1 VLGTRDSAQRTARVL
16 AGLLSAA
23 LSVVFVGAQTG
34 PDRTAPPAP
43 GPLPV
48 LTIPPIQ
55 PHVLSNGLPVWIV
68 EMHDVPVIDVT
79 VIVKAGGAADP
90 AGRFGLAH
98 YTAAML
104 DEGAGTRDAL
114 ALADAID
121 SLGAS
126 LSTAATFDAS
136 MVRLHSLVATFD
148 EALPLLA
155 DVVLRPTFAE
165 TDMDRLRTERLTT
178 LLQIRDNVSQLA
190 SAAFSRMLYG
200 GTHRYGTALIGTEA
214 ANRALTTAEVRRFHD
229 THYRPGR
236 AHLLVVGDVSAAA
249 LLPKLEQAFG
259 GWQGGQVPAAT
270 VPEAPVP
277 AARQIYLI
285 DKPGAAQSQ
294 IRVGTIGVARSTP
307 DYFVLDVLNTVLGG
321 SFTSR
326 LNLNLREEHGYSYG
340 AASGFA
346 MRAAPGPFV
355 AQAGVQADKTAES
368 LVEFFKELDGMSA
381 PVSSEEL
388 SKARNLLALGFP
400 GSFETARQMAGQ
412 LADLVI
418 YDLPRSLFEDYMP
431 RIQAVNE
438 ADLQRAARQ
447 YLPTARFIVVI
458 AGDLAT
464 IEGPVRAA
472 QIGPVTVVAA
482 DDVLK

>member
-1 VLGTRDSAQRTARVL
+1 
-16 AGLLSAA
+16 
-23 LSVVFVGAQTG
+23 
-34 PDRTAPPAP
+34 
-43 GPLPV
+43 
-48 LTIPPIQ
+48 
-55 PHVLSNGLPVWIV
+55 
-68 EMHDVPVIDVT
+68 
-79 VIVKAGGAADP
+79 
-90 AGRFGLAH
+90 
-98 YTAAML
+98 
-104 DEGAGTRDAL
+104 
-114 ALADAID
+114 
-121 SLGAS
+121 
-126 LSTAATFDAS
+126 
-136 MVRLHSLVATFD
+136 
-148 EALPLLA
+148 
-155 DVVLRPTFAE
+155 
-165 TDMDRLRTERLTT
+165 
-178 LLQIRDNVSQLA
+178 
-190 SAAFSRMLYG
+190 
-200 GTHRYGTALIGTEA
+200 
-214 ANRALTTAEVRRFHD
+214 
-229 THYRPGR
+229 
-236 AHLLVVGDVSAAA
+236 
-249 LLPKLEQAFG
+249 
-259 GWQGGQVPAAT
+259 
-270 VPEAPVP
+270 
-277 AARQIYLI
+277 
-285 DKPGAAQSQ
+285 
-294 IRVGTIGVARSTP
+294 
-307 DYFVLDVLNTVLGG
+307 
-321 SFTSR
+321 

-355 AQAGVQADKTAES
+355 AQAGAQADKTAES